1 MSFFRYD
8 VIVLTS
14 DHKLIKTRSR
24 NQIGQSSL
32 SYLMK
37 IAIETPE
44 KLSDSDLD
52 AIISVWNRKNCCIN
66 VLYCCF

>member
-1 MSFFRYD
+1 M
-8 VIVLTS
+8 
-14 DHKLIKTRSR
+14 KLIKTRIR
-24 NQIGQSSL
+24 NRIGQSSL
-32 SYLMK
+32 SYLIK

-52 AIISVWNRKNCCIN
+52 AIIRVWNRKPSCIN